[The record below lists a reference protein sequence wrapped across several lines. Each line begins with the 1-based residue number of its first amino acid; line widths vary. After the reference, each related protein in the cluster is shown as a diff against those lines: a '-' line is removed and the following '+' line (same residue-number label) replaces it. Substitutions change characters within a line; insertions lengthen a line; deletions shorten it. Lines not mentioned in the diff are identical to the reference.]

1 MSGKKS
7 TTAATKSAPKTAKSE
22 TTATKVAE
30 SAVKEAV
37 KAAATP
43 VAAPVATPAPVAET
57 PAAPAT
63 AEVNEAEVA
72 EQEFTTLV
80 SSLTEE
86 IEKVSGVVRSLQQKL
101 KAITKAHARVVKETA
116 KRGGRRA
123 RRAAS
128 GDKKKNPSGF
138 AKPSPI
144 SNELAK
150 FLGEKE
156 GTLMA
161 RTDVTKRINQY
172 VKEHNLQDPSNKRTI
187 LPDEKLRGLLK
198 VTASDKVTYFNLATF
213 MKPHFIKA

>member
-7 TTAATKSAPKTAKSE
+7 TAVATKSVAKTTKSE

-37 KAAATP
+37 KA
-43 VAAPVATPAPVAET
+43 VATPAPVATPEPVAET
-57 PAAPAT
+57 PVAAPAT
-63 AEVNEAEVA
+63 TEVNEAEVA

-172 VKEHNLQDPSNKRTI
+172 VKEHNLQDPTNKRTI